1 MRWAVKGRRR
11 KRGMAA
17 VGRGWFALLL
27 PSEEGGERFC
37 FAYASKKSSKGERA
51 IHSRALCLSLDNDF
65 WLQGAPMALFPRGGR
80 ELFFSVFYPAA
91 FKGLVFNTKQ
101 PGREGNTASFGQQ
114 QQQPTTTTMKR
125 GNPRQ
130 NSPTIQNDT
139 LPFLKKEIIR

>member
-1 MRWAVKGRRR
+1 MKERR

-17 VGRGWFALLL
+17 VGRGWFALLFT
-27 PSEEGGERFC
+27 SEEGGGGERFC

-80 ELFFSVFYPAA
+80 EVFFSVFYPAA

-101 PGREGNTASFGQQ
+101 PGREGNAASFGQQ
-114 QQQPTTTTMKR
+114 QQQPTTTMKR

-130 NSPTIQNDT
+130 NSPTVLFRMT
-139 LPFLKKEIIR
+139 RFPF